1 MKISKSKHFT
11 FGFFLVSKPILWEWN
26 FGNEFIKLDVVV
38 HDESYH
44 TDFVKSAS
52 IEK

>member
-11 FGFFLVSKPILWEWN
+11 FGFFLVSKPKLWEWN

>member
-1 MKISKSKHFT
+1 MKISKSKHLLL
-11 FGFFLVSKPILWEWN
+11 GFFLVSKPILWEWN
-26 FGNEFIKLDVVV
+26 FENEFIKLDVVV